1 MESEL
6 REHIDPLLPAPI
18 KSAESVGGGSIGE
31 AWRVKVA
38 SGESYFV
45 KRYPD
50 ASNALVQA
58 EAQGLEW
65 LGEANTVATA
75 RVAAVCDSAPLLIL
89 DWIETGDPRADF
101 AEALGAGLARLHDFG
116 APCFGLS
123 EDNFIGKLP
132 QANGACDGCPEFYAY
147 RRIEPLVRRAQDAGR
162 LPPNLAREASQMF
175 SRFDALCGPE
185 EEPAHLHGDLWNG
198 NVMTGRDGQAVLID
212 PSVYGGH
219 REIDLSMMRLFGGF
233 PERTFD
239 AYANQHP
246 LSEEAADR
254 VLFYQL
260 YPLLVHVTLFG
271 GGYVDQCA
279 QALRA
284 YR

>member
-1 MESEL
+1 MEAEL

-18 KSAESVGGGSIGE
+18 KTAEPVEGGSIAEG
-31 AWRVKVA
+31 WRVEVA
-38 SGESYFV
+38 SGEIYFV
-45 KRYPD
+45 KHYEDAPD
-50 ASNALVQA
+50 GLVQA
-58 EAQGLEW
+58 EARGLDW
-65 LGEANTVATA
+65 LAEADTLATV

-89 DWIETGDPRADF
+89 DWIESGKPTADF
-101 AEALGAGLARLHDFG
+101 AEGLGAGLARLHDFG
-116 APCFGLS
+116 APYFGLS
-123 EDNFIGKLP
+123 EDNFVGKLP
-132 QANGACDGCPEFYAY
+132 QANGTCERWSDFYAY
-147 RRIEPLVRRAQDAGR
+147 RRIEPLVRRAQDAGS
-162 LPPNLAREASQMF
+162 LPKSLAREASRML
-175 SRFDALCGPE
+175 SRFDTLCGPE
-185 EEPAHLHGDLWNG
+185 EEPARLHGDLWNG
-198 NVMTGRDGQAVLID
+198 NVMTGSSGKAVLID

-219 REIDLSMMRLFGGF
+219 REIDLAMMRLFGGF

-260 YPLLVHVTLFG
+260 YPLLVHITLFG
-271 GGYVDQCA
+271 GGYVDQFA